1 MASSTFRFSPSI
13 YDEVIEILVK
23 KGMID
28 DKHMEDNVVMIEGIA
43 QGLSRT
49 IRVNFGGKIYNFMET
64 GCHPIYNE
72 ICQRIREMNMDV
84 EHVMIPSF

>member
-43 QGLSRT
+43 QGLS
-49 IRVNFGGKIYNFMET
+49 YN
-64 GCHPIYNE
+64 
-72 ICQRIREMNMDV
+72 Q
-84 EHVMIPSF
+84 SKLWW